1 MTTPER
7 RIDRRN
13 AMTHTHT
20 GECPRRCAIFDIQT
34 RSRFR
39 DTREYR
45 FSIKPPQATGL
56 RNAARSCDTPS
67 RKHMR
72 RARRLHNL
80 HTVRPI
86 AALASAMRHLPHRPP
101 GAPRPTIRVVDRST
115 PARSTF
121 SPLARVG
128 AGLFTHPAPETR
140 AGKPD
145 CVSPAAASLRGLASR
160 RPHELLSSCL
170 SLAQA
175 HRRLRPAMSWSRQR
189 TIALPGYFLRRRR
202 GAGSRVSA
210 RPRHSSPSR
219 RTGHPATAPRDR
231 SQPYAP

>member
-1 MTTPER
+1 
-7 RIDRRN
+7 
-13 AMTHTHT
+13 MTHTRT
-20 GECPRRCAIFDIQT
+20 DECPRRCAIFDIQT
-34 RSRFR
+34 RSRFK

-45 FSIKPPQATGL
+45 LSIKPPQATGL
-56 RNAARSCDTPS
+56 HNAARSCDGSSQTYAPHS
-67 RKHMR
+67 PTAH
-72 RARRLHNL
+72 L

-128 AGLFTHPAPETR
+128 AGLFTHPAPEAR

-145 CVSPAAASLRGLASR
+145 CASPAAASSRGLASR

-189 TIALPGYFLRRRR
+189 TIALPGYFLRRHR
-202 GAGSRVSA
+202 GAAREAVASA
-210 RPRHSSPSR
+210 RVLDIRL
-219 RTGHPATAPRDR
+219 PAAVPG
-231 SQPYAP
+231 